1 MKTNLIFLIFLLTIS
16 QYGLAQEN
24 PEVFDSPEKRSLKA
38 DEYYELGNDQMY
50 NEAYEAAIAS
60 FDKAIELSPRTTAYY
75 MHRAQAKELTK
86 KKVSALI
93 DYEIVMR
100 LDPENPNAY
109 FKRGLLYHGQKIYK
123 QAIDDFSRLLEL
135 DNFGDT
141 KAIIFKGIE
150 INEGGDA
157 IFSGIETID
166 KMTGDVYNARANSY
180 QATGNLENAMIDFD
194 SAVSIN
200 TNSANF
206 LVNRGLLHLQ
216 NTDSI
221 NAKLDF
227 RNALEIDETHQVAL
241 YNLSLISSKEEQVKI
256 NSKIFGEGPYAQAYS
271 KRGYD
276 KYMSGAYKSAL
287 RDYDSALL
295 LRHNHAKDLMNRGLT
310 KAKLNKTS
318 LAMVDFKSSINLDRN
333 LLRNYV
339 HLGNAYQSLKNYQ
352 EAINY
357 YQLYLTLNGDDARV
371 YYNKGIAELNAEKNE
386 EACKSLK
393 KALEL
398 GEGKARKVVSSVCK

>member
-1 MKTNLIFLIFLLTIS
+1 
-16 QYGLAQEN
+16 
-24 PEVFDSPEKRSLKA
+24 
-38 DEYYELGNDQMY
+38 MY
-50 NEAYEAAIAS
+50 NKAYETAIAS
-60 FDKAIELSPRTTAYY
+60 FDEAIKLSPKTSAYY
-75 MHRAQAKELTK
+75 MQRAQAKELAS
-86 KKVSALI
+86 KKVAALI
-93 DYEIVMR
+93 DYEIVIR

-109 FKRGLLYHGQKIYK
+109 FKRGLLYHGQKKYK

-157 IFSGIETID
+157 TFSGLETMD
-166 KMTGDVYNARANSY
+166 KMQGDIYNARASSY
-180 QATGNLENAMIDFD
+180 MVMNDLKNAMEDFD

-200 TNSANF
+200 ANSANF

-216 NTDSI
+216 NKDSVE
-221 NAKLDF
+221 AESDF
-227 RNALEIDETHQVAL
+227 RKALKVDGAHNIAL
-241 YNLSLISSKEEQVKI
+241 YNLSLIANKTEKRKI
-256 NSKIFGEGPYAQAYS
+256 NNQIFSQGQYAQAYS

-287 RDYDSALL
+287 NDYDSALV
-295 LRHNHAKDLMNRGLT
+295 LRPNHAEDLMNRGL
-310 KAKLNKTS
+310 AKLKINQTS
-318 LAMVDFKSSINLDRN
+318 NALNDFQASINKDSN

-339 HLGNAYQSLKNYQ
+339 HLGNTNQAMKNYQ
-352 EAINY
+352 QAIDY

-371 YYNKGIAELNAEKNE
+371 YYNKGIAELNSDQNE

-393 KALEL
+393 KALAL
-398 GEGKARKVVSSVCK
+398 GEEKARKVVGSVCK